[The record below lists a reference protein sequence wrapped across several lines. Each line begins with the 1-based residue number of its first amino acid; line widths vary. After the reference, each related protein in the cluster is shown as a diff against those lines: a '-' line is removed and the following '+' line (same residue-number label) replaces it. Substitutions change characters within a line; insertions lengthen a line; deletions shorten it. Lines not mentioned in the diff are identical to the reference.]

1 MKLYIKGN
9 TSDDVVDTLE
19 FEVFYTIK
27 SDVTAAI
34 KTKDGKYYITV
45 EEGKK
50 RVWKEIKESF
60 YSFVK
65 TILNLFEQEG
75 FFELD
80 SSKSPKSDSL
90 YFTFCYKNDAEEF
103 KVNVIFYMRVSDH
116 TVPEWDDDKSVKDSE
131 ARMHSSHVA
140 DSRQYRVL
148 NDDIDSDID
157 VVDEY
162 VEYDGTT
169 YIRYDLALHDV
180 RRKLRKL
187 KQKYSPTI
195 QD

>member
-1 MKLYIKGN
+1 MKLYIKG
-9 TSDDVVDTLE
+9 SVSEDVVDTLE

-34 KTKDGKYYITV
+34 KTHDGKYYITV

-50 RVWKEIKESF
+50 RVWKEIEEKF
-60 YSFVK
+60 YSFVR
-65 TILNLFEQEG
+65 TVLNLFEQEG

-90 YFTFCYKNDAEEF
+90 YFTFCYKKDAEEF

-116 TVPEWDDDKSVKDSE
+116 KIPEWDADKSVKDAE
-131 ARMHSSHVA
+131 ARMHSAHVE
-140 DSRQYRVL
+140 DSKQYRVL
-148 NDDIDSDID
+148 NDNPYLDIDI
-157 VVDEY
+157 VDDF
-162 VEYDGTT
+162 VKYDGST
-169 YIRYDLALHDV
+169 YIRYDLALHDI
-180 RRKLRKL
+180 RQRLRWL
-187 KQKYSPTI
+187 KQKYSPTV